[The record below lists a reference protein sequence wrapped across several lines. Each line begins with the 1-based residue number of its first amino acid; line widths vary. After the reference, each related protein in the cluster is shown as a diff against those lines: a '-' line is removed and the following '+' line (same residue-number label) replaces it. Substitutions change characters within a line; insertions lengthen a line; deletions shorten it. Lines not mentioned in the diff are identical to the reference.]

1 MKKLFLLLL
10 FCFLLSPNSY
20 IFAEDDSL
28 WDIAHP
34 ISDLQAANDTVFRFY
49 TPAAGN
55 SISVSYRFYTASS
68 ACSGAFSVKTYS
80 SCIDSAHAN
89 KTYYTSEAALYQ
101 VSAAIP
107 VTASSVKCLRQI
119 SPLASLVG
127 GAGSCDSSAQTC
139 SSSSEPFS
147 IQVLVSQ
154 GSCSS

>member
-1 MKKLFLLLL
+1 MKKLF
-10 FCFLLSPNSY
+10 FLLMLCFVLLPISY
-20 IFAEDDSL
+20 TFAEADSL
-28 WDIAHP
+28 WDIARP
-34 ISDLQAANDTVFRFY
+34 ISDLQAANDTVFSFQ

-80 SCIDSAHAN
+80 PCIDSAHAN
-89 KTYYTSEAALYQ
+89 KTYYTSEAGLYQ

-119 SPLASLVG
+119 SPLTTLVG

-147 IQVLVSQ
+147 IQTLVSQ
-154 GSCSS
+154 GSCTP